1 LRNFDASLID
11 EIEKEVTSTFFLLEL
26 NLASTYYYTDSD
38 YDIYYN
44 GHNYLSMGFKFSDIA
59 YAANMSVDKVSIDF
73 DNVGLTMS
81 AILLGEDVRNKT
93 AKLSFGCYGTMGMV
107 WDSGIEWDAGI
118 QWLEGTTIIGVVDLF
133 QGIISDWNLSET
145 MAQMTIVNE
154 FILWKKKTLRIA
166 QATCPWGFK
175 EAGGECRYTGGETWC
190 DQSYERCKALGN
202 TDNFGGFRF
211 LPSIAEKSIWWGRVQ
226 G

>member
-1 LRNFDASLID
+1 
-11 EIEKEVTSTFFLLEL
+11 
-26 NLASTYYYTDSD
+26 
-38 YDIYYN
+38 
-44 GHNYLSMGFKFSDIA
+44 MGFKFSDIA

-107 WDSGIEWDAGI
+107 WDSGIEWDAEI

-154 FILWKKKTLRIA
+154 FILWKKKHLELHRRPVRGISRVLNVHI
-166 QATCPWGFK
+166 Q
-175 EAGGECRYTGGETWC
+175 E
-190 DQSYERCKALGN
+190 
-202 TDNFGGFRF
+202 
-211 LPSIAEKSIWWGRVQ
+211 EKRGVIRVMNDVLL
-226 G
+226 

>member
-1 LRNFDASLID
+1 VKETPFYIIGEVTGDHRFTFEDPVNKKRPIDLELID
-11 EIEKEVTSTFFLLEL
+11 MFGKPPKTIL
-26 NLASTYYYTDSD
+26 D
-38 YDIYYN
+38 
-44 GHNYLSMGFKFSDIA
+44 
-59 YAANMSVDKVSIDF
+59 DKTVSIDF

-107 WDSGIEWDAGI
+107 WDSGIEWDAEI

-166 QATCPWGFK
+166 QAACPWDFK
-175 EAGGECRYTGGETWC
+175 GTECTYSGGETWC
-190 DQSYERCKALGN
+190 DKSYERCTALSN

>member
-1 LRNFDASLID
+1 MRNFDPDLIA
-11 EIEKEVTSTFFLLEL
+11 EIAKEVTSTFFLLEL

-81 AILLGEDVRNKT
+81 SILLGEDVRNKT
-93 AKLSFGCYGTMGMV
+93 AKLSFGCYGDNV
-107 WDSGIEWDAGI
+107 
-118 QWLEGTTIIGVVDLF
+118 IIGVVDLF

-145 MAQMTIVNE
+145 VAQMTIVNE

-166 QATCPWGFK
+166 QATCPWDFK
-175 EAGGECRYTGGETWC
+175 GTECTYSGGETWC
-190 DQSYERCKALGN
+190 DKSYERCTALSN
-202 TDNFGGFRF
+202 TDSFGGFRF